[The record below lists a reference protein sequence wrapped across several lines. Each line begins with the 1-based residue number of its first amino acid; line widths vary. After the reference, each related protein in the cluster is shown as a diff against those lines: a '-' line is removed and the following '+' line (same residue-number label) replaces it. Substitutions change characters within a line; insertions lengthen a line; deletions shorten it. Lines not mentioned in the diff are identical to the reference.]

1 MRRIIVGVVA
11 LIISVAT
18 VGDVE
23 AQGFLKN
30 LGKAIEKEVVK
41 EINNSKKKK
50 KDTAQPKKESK
61 SQNDNRVQEQSSST
75 SSKRK
80 NSSKSSSQAISV
92 SPKEV
97 CYNPTIL
104 RDGPTGAEIE
114 IDGINYMILVDQ
126 FSKKAYLSGVAESLK
141 GKTTHVKVWGGIQ
154 YKGEVVPVVYIKA
167 GAFRAETLTSIEL
180 PQNLQEIQE
189 QAFFNSSL
197 KKVVIYG
204 STWRIGAGAFAASQL
219 ESVEMREGVTR
230 IEGNAFAGCWN
241 LTTVRIPE
249 SIEKIDIH
257 AFYDC
262 KNLSTVYLPTSM
274 KTIPAQIFVDC
285 KSLTRYSIPS
295 SVERIGERAFMG
307 TGLESVLIPLNV
319 KYIEEE
325 AFAMCE
331 NLKKVTIPSTVEKIE
346 QGAFEGCTGIT
357 DVYINVK
364 FKDVRLLAEIFGPG
378 SHLFTSYNLDECKA
392 FHWTE

>member
-1 MRRIIVGVVA
+1 MRRLIVAVAA
-11 LIISVAT
+11 LIVSVAM

-23 AQGFLKN
+23 AQGFLRK
-30 LGKAIEKEVVK
+30 LGRAIENEVVK
-41 EINNSKKKK
+41 EINKGKNN
-50 KDTAQPKKESK
+50 DTAQPEKESK
-61 SQNDNRVQEQSSST
+61 SRSDNAAQG
-75 SSKRK
+75 
-80 NSSKSSSQAISV
+80 SSKSSKKKDNTITV
-92 SPKEV
+92 SPSEV

-114 IDGINYMILVDQ
+114 IDGINYMILVNQ
-126 FSKKAYLSGVAESLK
+126 FSKKAYLSGVTEQLK
-141 GKTTHVKVWGGIQ
+141 GKTTHVKVWGGIY
-154 YKGEVVPVVYIKA
+154 YKGEVVPVIYIKA
-167 GAFRAETLTSIEL
+167 GAFRAETLTSVEL
-180 PQNLQEIQE
+180 PQNLQEIEE

-204 STWRIGAGAFAASQL
+204 STWRIGAGAFAASSL
-219 ESVEMREGVTR
+219 ESVEMREGVTQ
-230 IEGNAFAGCWN
+230 IEGSAFAGCWN

-249 SIEKIDIH
+249 SVKKIDIH

-285 KSLTRYSIPS
+285 KSLTRYSIPG
-295 SVERIGERAFMG
+295 SVETIGERAFMN
-307 TGLESVLIPLNV
+307 TGLESIIIPLNV
-319 KYIEEE
+319 KYIEEN

-346 QGAFEGCTGIT
+346 SGAFEGCTNIT

-364 FKDVRLLAEIFGPG
+364 FKDLRLLAEIFGFG
-378 SHLFTSYNLDECKA
+378 SHLFTSDNLDECKA